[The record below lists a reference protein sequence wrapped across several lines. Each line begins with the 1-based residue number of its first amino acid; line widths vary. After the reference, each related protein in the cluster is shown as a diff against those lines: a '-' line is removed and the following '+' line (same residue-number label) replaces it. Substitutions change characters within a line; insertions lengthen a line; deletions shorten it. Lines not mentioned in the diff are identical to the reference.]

1 MSAPVVVD
9 RVARRYG
16 AVQALS
22 DVSFRIERGG
32 ITGLLGPN
40 GAGKTSLFDLL
51 AGLARPSSGSIS
63 LFGEPLSGR
72 PYPRRRVGV
81 VLQREFIPDQITV
94 REYAQLFAAVHE
106 VTDGARRII
115 EHAGLEQRTKVPVE
129 RLSGGEAQRLIV
141 AASLVHAPELLL
153 LDEPSAGLDPQSK
166 RELGDSLR
174 EVAETTSVLLATHDI
189 SESERLCDSCLFLVG
204 GRLRAAGATSQ
215 LVATASARNLEEAF
229 FHYCGAR
236 VNAQGDVA

>member
-1 MSAPVVVD
+1 MAAPVVVD

-16 AVQALS
+16 AVEALS

-51 AGLARPSSGSIS
+51 AGLAKPSSGAIS
-63 LFGEPLSGR
+63 LFGEPLLGR

-94 REYAQLFAAVHE
+94 REYAQLFAAVHG
-106 VTDGARRII
+106 VADGAQRIVQLARLAAR
-115 EHAGLEQRTKVPVE
+115 EKVGVEQ
-129 RLSGGEAQRLIV
+129 LSGGEAQRLFV
-141 AASLVHAPELLL
+141 AASLVHTPELLL

-166 RELGDSLR
+166 RELGDVLR
-174 EVAETTSVLLATHDI
+174 HVAKTTSVLIATHDI
-189 SESERLCDSCLFLVG
+189 SEAERLCDSCLFLVG
-204 GRLRAAGATSQ
+204 GRLRASGATSE
-215 LVATASARNLEEAF
+215 LLTNAGARDLEEAF

-236 VNAQGDVA
+236 VNAQGDAT